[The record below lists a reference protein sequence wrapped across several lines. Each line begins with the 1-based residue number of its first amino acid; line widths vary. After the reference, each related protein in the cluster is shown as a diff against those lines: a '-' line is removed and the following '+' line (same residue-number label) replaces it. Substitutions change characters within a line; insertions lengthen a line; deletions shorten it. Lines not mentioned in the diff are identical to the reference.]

1 MECLVFPG
9 KVTSSPLLMLV
20 AFSTTLST
28 RLIVSQM
35 NRFFSLASADL
46 VVPNMEAW
54 ALLWDFET
62 LRQLVDSVPGNTPY
76 VVLVSCCQ
84 VHYQLTLL

>member
-1 MECLVFPG
+1 MF
-9 KVTSSPLLMLV
+9 V
-20 AFSTTLST
+20 ACQRHTLRVLT
-28 RLIVSQM
+28 AFQM

-76 VVLVSCCQ
+76 VALIPCYQ
-84 VHYQLTLL
+84 VRYQLTLI

>member
-1 MECLVFPG
+1 MFGVPWQGDIIAPPDVGGL
-9 KVTSSPLLMLV
+9 
-20 AFSTTLST
+20 STTLST